1 MEYILFILRG
11 MCIHFLLLMF
21 REPVGEV
28 QKRMKKMKKMK
39 KVVRKR
45 GKSSPAR

>member
-1 MEYILFILRG
+1 
-11 MCIHFLLLMF
+11 MF